1 MKLGKFLASL
11 VIILL
16 ILIYILPVT
25 SLAATSNN
33 GLASDE
39 ILKFRNYT
47 IKKTTTIAQLNSQF
61 GTPKAEGESA
71 FGGKSYSYCDNN
83 YTWYLHIETNAKGEI
98 KGFGCI
104 EGNFV
109 SKRYKYGDNEE
120 NWYSFLSG
128 RAITEDDSNKVVGI
142 YEYNCTSTEEDEYWN
157 RYLADG
163 KYLYDLQKHTII
175 VSKILAKKHNDDFP
189 QTYIDENLFYINEQ
203 LKANGTDLYDYGI
216 ATGKQK
222 YISLIT
228 AGIRD
233 YYFELP
239 NPLGLGYVTENY
251 NRAENYKYLFYDIKL
266 TSSNPNKFWST
277 IVFIDPSFLEE
288 KQEVELTAKEKELLT
303 KVKEISAQEKKNIEA
318 ANEFAS
324 NNGGSQYIIEPQ
336 CDNLPLTAGKWN
348 DMALQGSTDYI
359 NMARVGMGLTPLKL
373 NEDIV
378 ECAQNKAA
386 LVMYNSNHD
395 LLSGHYPEQPS
406 GVSDDFY
413 DKAQSYMNEN
423 LYMGNVQSSITNA
436 LNDGYGDPEGCGH
449 RYNLLEPSHTEWGV
463 GSVSS
468 EISYGTQGV
477 HKFSSSGSYNSVE
490 LVAWPS
496 NGIFPL
502 DMAYNGIGNWTAK
515 FYKNYKVS
523 DKTEVTIKCLNTGKT
538 YEITNANKNN
548 SGKFLKAVNSG
559 LLSFRD
565 DSIAYESGD
574 VFEITLH
581 NVTNS
586 TGKTTDY
593 TYRSVFMSAF
603 QLDEKEVTNIKVD
616 TTSVELGV
624 GASKKVNAIAEPTDA
639 TNKLMEFTSSNE
651 KVAKV
656 RQDGLITAT
665 GVGSTTITITCGD
678 ITKKVQ
684 VTVNPFIDVK
694 KSDWYYVA
702 VDYTY
707 KKGIISGA
715 TATEFR
721 PSAKI
726 TRGMIVTILWR
737 MEGSPKVTGVK
748 DFTDVKG
755 QYYYDAVRWAA
766 KYGVVNGYGDGRF
779 GPNANIT
786 REQLATIL
794 CNYTK
799 YKKKYTNATID
810 TSKYKDWYKVSSY
823 AKPSIQWAIKTGVIE
838 GKENGTKVD
847 PLGTATRGEAACM
860 IYNYC
865 TKIK

>member
-1 MKLGKFLASL
+1 MKLVKILASVL
-11 VIILL
+11 IMLL
-16 ILIYILPVT
+16 ILIYVLPVT
-25 SLAATSNN
+25 SLAATNNN

-39 ILKFRNYT
+39 LLKFRNYT
-47 IKKTTTIAQLNSQF
+47 IKETTTISQLNSQF
-61 GTPKAEGESA
+61 GTPKAKGESA

-83 YTWYLHIETNAKGEI
+83 YTWYLHVETNAKGEI

-109 SKRYKYGDNEE
+109 TQNKKYGDIHEG
-120 NWYSFLSG
+120 WYSYLSG
-128 RAITEDDSNKVVGI
+128 TIMTEYSSNKIVGI
-142 YEYNCTSTEEDEYWN
+142 YEYDCTGSEADDYWN
-157 RYLADG
+157 RYLSDS
-163 KYLYDLQKHTII
+163 KYLYDLQKHTVI
-175 VSKILAKKHNDDFP
+175 VSHILAKKHGYDFP
-189 QTYIDENLFYINEQ
+189 QTYIDEDLFYMNEQ
-203 LKANGTDLYDYGI
+203 LKTNGTDLYNYGKD
-216 ATGKQK
+216 TGKDK
-222 YISLIT
+222 YISLIRS
-228 AGIRD
+228 GIESFYED
-233 YYFELP
+233 LP
-239 NPLGLGYVTENY
+239 NPIMLGKGTENY
-251 NRAENYKYLFYDIKL
+251 KEEANYKYLFYDIKL
-266 TSSNPNKFWST
+266 TSSNPNRFYST
-277 IVFIDPSFLEE
+277 LVFIDPSFLEE
-288 KQEVELTAKEKELLT
+288 KTEVELTAREKDLLA
-303 KVKEISAQEKKNIEA
+303 KVKEISEQEKEHIQA
-318 ANEFAS
+318 ANDFAS
-324 NNGGSQYIIEPQ
+324 ENGGSQFITEPQ
-336 CDNLPLTAGKWN
+336 YENLPLTAGKWN

-373 NEDIV
+373 NADIV

-386 LVMYNSNHD
+386 LVMYNSNHS
-395 LLSGHYPEQPS
+395 LQSGHYPEQPS
-406 GVSDDFY
+406 GVSDEFY
-413 DKAQSYMNEN
+413 KKAQSYMNEN
-423 LYMGNVQSSITNA
+423 LYHGDIQASITNA
-436 LNDGYGDPEGCGH
+436 LNDAYGDPEACGH

-463 GSVSS
+463 GSVGSG
-468 EISYGTQGV
+468 ISYGWQGV

-502 DMAYNGIGNWTAK
+502 DMVYNGIGNWTAQ

-523 DKTEVTIKCLNTGKT
+523 NKTEVTIKCLNSGKT

-581 NVTNS
+581 NVTDS

-624 GASKKVNAIAEPTDA
+624 GASKKINAIAEPTDA

-799 YKKKYTNATID
+799 YKKKYTSATID